1 MRYAFGDIVRGI
13 DESADGKLLPTAAHG
28 CFHQCAS
35 NIFPFSRI
43 RDSLGVST
51 KNGREEGLYKVTRNP
66 LSKN

>member
-13 DESADGKLLPTAAHG
+13 DESADGKLLPTV

-51 KNGREEGLYKVTRNP
+51 KNGREEGPYKVTRNP
-66 LSKN
+66 LSEN